1 MLDVTSYRI
10 YQLLRLSDTV
20 YLIQQTTIT
29 FDKFL
34 KARSE
39 GNINS
44 VEILR
49 PLALRYF
56 SPSELLRI
64 FAFNPPG
71 LVQDSTF
78 VWPEGISNKSKYR
91 LIGNSVNVK
100 VVQELIEYLFCEN
113 SLDVSYVG
121 VWNM

>member
-1 MLDVTSYRI
+1 M
-10 YQLLRLSDTV
+10 
-20 YLIQQTTIT
+20 T

-39 GNINS
+39 GDLHS

-49 PLALRYF
+49 PLVLRYF

-64 FAFNPPG
+64 FGFNPPG
-71 LVQDSTF
+71 LQDSF
-78 VWPEGISNKSKYR
+78 VWPEGISRKSKYR

-100 VVQELIEYLFCEN
+100 VVQELIEYLFSEN
-113 SLDVSYVG
+113 NLNYVG
-121 VWNM
+121 VECVR

>member
-1 MLDVTSYRI
+1 M
-10 YQLLRLSDTV
+10 
-20 YLIQQTTIT
+20 T

-39 GNINS
+39 GNLNS

-49 PLALRYF
+49 PLVLRYF

-71 LVQDSTF
+71 QLSQESTF
-78 VWPEGISNKSKYR
+78 VWPEGISKKSKYR
-91 LIGNSVNVK
+91 LIGNSVNVR

-113 SLDVSYVG
+113 SLNYVG
-121 VWNM
+121 VEYGCGICKVK